1 MDALLKETV
10 DAAINSRYPAWLPRK
25 KVDRGNP
32 HSQGSRKGR
41 IITQ

>member
-10 DAAINSRYPAWLPRK
+10 DAAINSRYPGMLREE
-25 KVDRGNP
+25 VDRGNP